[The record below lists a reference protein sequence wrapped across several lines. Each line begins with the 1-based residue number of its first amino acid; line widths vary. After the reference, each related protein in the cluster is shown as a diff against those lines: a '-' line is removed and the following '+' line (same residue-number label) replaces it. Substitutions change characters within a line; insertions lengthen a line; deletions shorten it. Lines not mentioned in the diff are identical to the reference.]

1 MNHIPLVDLAVQ
13 YQELRHEILP
23 ALERVMSTTQFILG
37 EDVELFEQEF
47 ARFCGVQ
54 HCIGV
59 ASGTDA
65 LHLAVRAL
73 GIGPGDEIITA
84 ANTFI
89 ATALGATF
97 AGATPVFVDVNADD
111 FNLNA
116 QLLEQ
121 AITARTK
128 AIIPVHLYGQ
138 PADMEAIL
146 KIARQH
152 NLKVI
157 EDASQAHG
165 AMIGSQK
172 VGSFGDLACF
182 SFYPGKNLGAYGDGG
197 AVVTNDAKLAEKLRL
212 LRNYGQKKKY
222 VHTLAGYNSRL
233 DTMQAAILRIKLRHL
248 DRWTERRRAAA
259 RMYNELLSGV
269 DVVRPKEIK
278 GRKHVYHIYAIQHP
292 QRDLLIEHLKHKEI
306 FCGIHYPLPLPQ
318 QEPYRE
324 HKTVPHGAPVT
335 MKLAENI
342 VSLPLYPE
350 MTEQQVMRVVEEIKR
365 FGA

>member
-1 MNHIPLVDLAVQ
+1 MKHVPLVDLAVQ

-37 EDVELFEQEF
+37 EDVEFFEQEF
-47 ARFCGVQ
+47 ANFCGVQ

-73 GIGPGDEIITA
+73 GFGAGDEVITP

-111 FNLNA
+111 FNLNTKLIEA
-116 QLLEQ
+116 

-138 PADMEAIL
+138 PADMGAIL

-165 AMIGSQK
+165 ARIGGQK

-197 AVVTNDAKLAEKLRL
+197 AVVTNDAQLAEKLRR
-212 LRNYGQKKKY
+212 LRNYGQQKKY

-248 DRWTERRRAAA
+248 DRWTECRRAAA
-259 RMYNELLSGV
+259 HKYSELLTGV
-269 DVVRPKEIK
+269 DVIRPREIK

-292 QRDLLIEHLKHKEI
+292 QRDLLIEHLKQKGI

-318 QEPYRE
+318 QQPYRA
-324 HKTVPHGAPVT
+324 HKTIPTGAPVT
-335 MKLAENI
+335 AELAKKI

-350 MTEQQVMRVVEEIKR
+350 ITGQQVKRVVEEIKR
-365 FGA
+365 FVP